1 MVRAPEVLAAAL
13 APAIRQAPL
22 TSEKVEFAWRAAGG
36 AAIARATRV
45 TLGDHGVLR
54 VTGDDPRWID
64 AVRGM
69 RTHLVRQLEPWLGT
83 GTVTAIEVEGGTP
96 PRHRRRA
103 RKPRA

>member
-1 MVRAPEVLAAAL
+1 MIRAPEVLPAAL

-22 TSEKVEFAWRAAGG
+22 TPEKVEFAWRAAGG
-36 AAIARATRV
+36 PSIARATRV
-45 TLGDHGVLR
+45 RLGEDHVLR
-54 VTGDDPRWID
+54 VSGDDPQWID

-69 RTHLVRQLEPWLGT
+69 RAHLLRQLEPWLGA

-103 RKPRA
+103 AKPRR